1 MKKIKRRNKMN
12 VTIIFALLLAIVTV
26 TMAVAVLIVKKIRT
40 AVLVSGVVSLIA
52 SIIYLLLASPDV
64 AMTEAAIGSGLTTII
79 FFYVLNKM
87 RSSDV

>member
-1 MKKIKRRNKMN
+1 MN
-12 VTIIFALLLAIVTV
+12 VTISFALLFAIVTV

>member
-1 MKKIKRRNKMN
+1 MN

>member
-1 MKKIKRRNKMN
+1 MN

-26 TMAVAVLIVKKIRT
+26 SMAVAVLIVKKIRT